1 MEQQQVE
8 QLIAIYCN
16 KLPLE
21 AIHVIK
27 DKLLTMDHNAA
38 SIILAQAKDPT
49 ISILLSVLVGSLGI
63 DRIYIGDTGL
73 GIIKLLTCGGC
84 GIWWL
89 IDLFLI
95 INATKQKNLQLL
107 MGIYL

>member
-8 QLIAIYCN
+8 QLIAIYFN

-21 AIHVIK
+21 AINVIK
-27 DKLLTMDHNAA
+27 EKILTMDYNTA